1 MVHPQNW
8 SKASNPNRQ
17 DIDMNDQRLE
27 VRNSLDENHLPAGGY
42 IKGVGLN
49 INWQDG
55 PLREPGGTRDD
66 PNGTFVETV
75 IRAAAARLH
84 FYQSTRFECSE
95 NTEAIQHLNSALAVM
110 ARRTASRES
119 RGVEGTHEK

>member
-1 MVHPQNW
+1 MDNQE
-8 SKASNPNRQ
+8 
-17 DIDMNDQRLE
+17 LE
-27 VRNSLDENHLPAGGY
+27 VRNSLDENNMPAGGY

-55 PLREPGGTRDD
+55 PLGTGERRQS

-75 IRAAAARLH
+75 VRAAVKRLE
-84 FYQSTRFECSE
+84 FYQSTQFECGE
-95 NTEAIQHLNSALAVM
+95 NEEAIRHLKSALTAM

-119 RGVEGTHEK
+119 RGVEGTHSK